1 MTVYKRGRA
10 LRDWLVST
18 PEAARAVYVTENRI
32 RTLSREGCIKPS
44 ARKGF
49 YRLGDVIDGYA
60 EAVRMGV
67 VAAPHARGTGAPL
80 MRCDAADG
88 VAMMAIPCA

>member
-32 RTLSREGCIKPS
+32 RTLSREGYIKPS

-60 EAVRMGV
+60 EAVRKAAV
-67 VAAPHARGTGAPL
+67 TAPHARRSAPDHMRFLHSTSTGAAN
-80 MRCDAADG
+80 DQ
-88 VAMMAIPCA
+88 